1 MGVLASLLMAGIF
14 VIIVGENEAIDTA
27 ENFSLFV
34 YLQCIHMCLFR
45 KEGSYASSIISNGI
59 F

>member
-1 MGVLASLLMAGIF
+1 MGVLASLLMEGLF

-27 ENFSLFV
+27 EIFALFV
-34 YLQCIHMCLFR
+34 YLQYIHMPLSR